1 MWVPPPH
8 AAPPHLNHFRTPLLY
23 GVFKKWAPSHT
34 TADSSRT
41 YQGDLAAP
49 APKLAQQTSEATGID
64 FFEWAAPPGA
74 TFREGRKG
82 GEGKKRKERGKKKN
96 DVAGATEI
104 DLFLFPRLGRRR
116 ERLRARLIISRP
128 GRGRGDEEKRD
139 EALGTI
145 GAMGIDFSSWLRA
158 ETIKCAVDFSGDN

>member
-1 MWVPPPH
+1 MGFSKNGLPRTQQPIRLARTKGTWPH
-8 AAPPHLNHFRTPLLY
+8 PHQ
-23 GVFKKWAPSHT
+23 
-34 TADSSRT
+34 SSPNKHRRRPEST
-41 YQGDLAAP
+41 FSSGPRRRERL
-49 APKLAQQTSEATGID
+49 SEK
-64 FFEWAAPPGA
+64 EEKEE
-74 TFREGRKG
+74 RE
-82 GEGKKRKERGKKKN
+82 KRGERGKKKN
-96 DVAGATEI
+96 HVAGATEI

-145 GAMGIDFSSWLRA
+145 GAMGIDFSSWLWA

>member
-1 MWVPPPH
+1 VGR
-8 AAPPHLNHFRTPLLY
+8 AA
-23 GVFKKWAPSHT
+23 GS
-34 TADSSRT
+34 
-41 YQGDLAAP
+41 
-49 APKLAQQTSEATGID
+49 D
-64 FFEWAAPPGA
+64 FP
-74 TFREGRKG
+74 RK
-82 GEGKKRKERGKKKN
+82 KKRRRGEKEEREGKKKN
-96 DVAGATEI
+96 HVAGATEI

-145 GAMGIDFSSWLRA
+145 GAMGVDFSSWLRA

>member
-1 MWVPPPH
+1 MGFSKNGLPRTQRPIRLARTKGTWPH
-8 AAPPHLNHFRTPLLY
+8 PHQ
-23 GVFKKWAPSHT
+23 
-34 TADSSRT
+34 SSPNKHRRRLESIFSS
-41 YQGDLAAP
+41 GPRRRERL
-49 APKLAQQTSEATGID
+49 SEK
-64 FFEWAAPPGA
+64 EEKEE
-74 TFREGRKG
+74 REKRGKRG
-82 GEGKKRKERGKKKN
+82 GKKKKN

-128 GRGRGDEEKRD
+128 GRGRGDEKKRD